1 MPVNYE
7 IKGGIARVLATENLI
22 VEHKQCDTAQ
32 FNVQTRVLTLP
43 MWEKATDAMF
53 DLLVA
58 HEVGHA
64 LYTPNIDWRETH
76 NIPPQFV
83 NVTEDARIEKLMK
96 RRYGG
101 LPKTFFKGY
110 QQMQEDDFFCLENE
124 DISKMN
130 LADRANLYF
139 KIGNFV
145 DISFTPEEDVIVDM
159 IDKAESFDDALNAAQ
174 ALYDYCKQQNL
185 TSLKE
190 NLDIQVDYQEKGGE
204 GGSSEEQIPS
214 NAGQSEKKEEVK
226 PEESEESD
234 AQPEPSVESNQPS
247 TSGESVKGA
256 GNTPSQDVQEEPK
269 VRTDDMLKNN
279 LLQLIDKLSK
289 ENVYLEFPDV
299 DLDRY
304 VVGSKTI
311 HDYIESDFKSQ
322 LEYRRF
328 DGNFVFHGPDSE
340 YNAYKKESVK
350 EINYLV
356 KEFEC
361 RKSADAY
368 ARATTART
376 GILDCSKLHTYKY
389 SDDIFKKVTTIP
401 DGKNHGLVFI
411 LDWSGSMSKVML
423 QTLKQLYNLISFCKK
438 CSIPFDV
445 YAFTCNWGENFAPFE
460 QNKKPFQMHMDM
472 HFRLL
477 NLFTSKT
484 SSRELEKQMLN
495 IWRVAYNF
503 DHWTGY
509 SIPSSMHLSG
519 TPLNETMMCL
529 RKILPEFQKN
539 NNLQKVHCI
548 ILTDGEGNPLQYATY
563 HEKNWTDPDTDKKF
577 GYWGTRSVFYSHE
590 PHYVRNRSTGKV
602 YKFKANAYLA
612 QDTLLESLQDE
623 FVNVNFIGIRVLEN
637 GFDAGKFMDCYCY
650 GNQKSK
656 LMSDWKKDKSFIIP
670 NASYSKYFGIAAA
683 GMDNQT
689 DYLAQLDEN
698 SSKIQIRNAMKKTLS
713 SKKMNKKIL
722 NEFVQLIA

>member
-1 MPVNYE
+1 MSVNYE
-7 IKGGIARVLATENLI
+7 VKGGIARVLATENLI

-43 MWEKATDAMF
+43 MWGKATDEVF

-64 LYTPNIDWRETH
+64 LYTPNIDWTETH

-110 QQMQEDDFFCLENE
+110 QQMQDDDFFCLENE

-130 LADRANLYF
+130 LADRANLHF

-145 DISFTPEEDVIVDM
+145 DISFTPEEDVIIDM

-174 ALYDYCKQQNL
+174 ALYEYCKQKNP
-185 TSLKE
+185 TP
-190 NLDIQVDYQEKGGE
+190 LDVSIQADYTEQGSG
-204 GGSSEEQIPS
+204 GGSMEEQPPSDAGQQQPKDEGKSEESQ
-214 NAGQSEKKEEVK
+214 
-226 PEESEESD
+226 ESEESQ
-234 AQPEPSVESNQPS
+234 AHPSADSDQPS
-247 TSGESVKGA
+247 TSGENVKGA
-256 GNTPSQDVQEEPK
+256 GNTPKESVDEEPK

-279 LLQLIDKLSK
+279 LRDLINKNAKDA
-289 ENVYLEFPDV
+289 VYLEFPNV
-299 DLDRY
+299 DLKNH
-304 VVGSKTI
+304 VVDTKEV
-311 HDYIESDFKSQ
+311 HKLIESHFKAQESSTSY
-322 LEYRRF
+322 LYPSPF
-328 DGNFVFHGPDSE
+328 NAADSE
-340 YNAYKKESVK
+340 YQRYKTESVK
-350 EINYLV
+350 EVNYLV

-361 RKSADAY
+361 RKAADSY
-368 ARATTART
+368 ARASTART
-376 GILDCSKLHTYKY
+376 GILDCTKLHTYKY
-389 SDDIFKKVTTIP
+389 NEDLFKKVTTIP

-438 CSIPFDV
+438 CGIPFDV
-445 YAFTCNWGENFAPFE
+445 YAFTNNWSETAHPAEPENK
-460 QNKKPFQMHMDM
+460 NYQMRLDHT
-472 HFRLL
+472 FRLM
-477 NLFTSKT
+477 NFFSSKT

-503 DHWTGY
+503 DHWTCYG
-509 SIPSSMHLSG
+509 IPSSLHLSG

-529 RKILPEFQKN
+529 REVLPQFQKKN
-539 NNLQKVHCI
+539 NVQKVHCI
-548 ILTDGEGNPLQYATY
+548 LLTDGEGNPLQYSV
-563 HEKNWTDPDTDKKF
+563 HIKKDWIDPDTNSKF
-577 GYWGTRSVFYSHE
+577 GYWGVRSIFYSDNQ
-590 PHYVRNRSTGKV
+590 HYVRNRATGKV
-602 YKFKANAYLA
+602 YKIRNNAYLA
-612 QDTLLESLQDE
+612 QDTLLEALQDE
-623 FVNVNFIGIRVLEN
+623 FVNVNFIGIRILEN
-637 GFDAGKFMDCYCY
+637 GFDAGKFMDYY
-650 GNQKSK
+650 VNFGEKTK
-656 LMSDWKKDKSFIIP
+656 LMTDWKKEKSFSISDSP
-670 NASYSKYFGIAAA
+670 YSKYFGIAMA

-689 DYLAQLDEN
+689 DYLSQLEEN
-698 SSKIQIRNAMKKTLS
+698 ATKIQIRNAMKKTLT